1 MTKKKSASNDIPV
14 HIPDKRW
21 QHVPRIP
28 IRVVAVDPGEAWCG
42 IARLDVEACFDRNGG
57 VDGIAF
63 TLDARVVHATPR
75 PMHRVVAECLW
86 PLPAP
91 RPFVSAL
98 VAEDYRVRPV
108 GHASFHG
115 GGTLRLLG
123 ALEYAAHAS
132 QRMAWHLYPPREP
145 DKDLPLLS
153 NGALDGWVAQW
164 HASKDKRW
172 HHARSAWRVLLM
184 HLMQVHPSA
193 LHYLREPE
201 LHPSM
206 TLRKATFPI
215 MEPSA
220 QDLLAPEARMVLRS
234 NPLKPRNLGEGVAD

>member
-1 MTKKKSASNDIPV
+1 M
-14 HIPDKRW
+14 PDQRW
-21 QHVPRIP
+21 RNVPRTP
-28 IRVVAVDPGEAWCG
+28 IRIVAVDPGEAWCG
-42 IARLDVEACFDRNGG
+42 VARLDIEACMERNGG
-57 VDGIAF
+57 VDGIEF
-63 TLDARVVHATPR
+63 TLDARVVHAGAR

-123 ALEYAAHAS
+123 ALDYAAHAS

-153 NGALDGWVAQW
+153 NGALDGWIAQW
-164 HASKDKRW
+164 HTPKDKRW
-172 HHARSAWRVLLM
+172 HHARSAWRVLLT
-184 HLMQVHPSA
+184 HLMHQHAHSLV
-193 LHYLREPE
+193 YLREPE
-201 LHPSM
+201 LHRTL
-206 TLRKATFPI
+206 TLRKPTFPM
-215 MEPSA
+215 MEPRA

-234 NPLKPRNLGEGVAD
+234 KPLKSADLEEGVAD